1 MESVK
6 TPRDLPMFS
15 VGKRGIQVTN
25 GNINQTQ
32 PYNILSHLIA
42 AELISTDSR
51 VCSWR
56 YVKGKLDK
64 NMGTNISM
72 GLTSVS

>member
-6 TPRDLPMFS
+6 TPRDLPTSS

-32 PYNILSHLIA
+32 AYNILSDLIA
-42 AELISTDSR
+42 AELIRTDSR
-51 VCSWR
+51 VCC
-56 YVKGKLDK
+56 
-64 NMGTNISM
+64 
-72 GLTSVS
+72 

>member
-51 VCSWR
+51 VCS
-56 YVKGKLDK
+56 
-64 NMGTNISM
+64 
-72 GLTSVS
+72 

>member
-6 TPRDLPMFS
+6 TPRDLPTSS

-32 PYNILSHLIA
+32 AYNILSDLIA
-42 AELISTDSR
+42 AELIRTDSR
-51 VCSWR
+51 VCCWR

-64 NMGTNISM
+64 NMEINISM
-72 GLTSVS
+72 GLASVS